1 MTHRPQIERLKRD
14 SRELEYFIR
23 RMEKKGYLEKAY
35 STKKRLTYLCSKIE
49 EMEENVLNYQA

>member
-1 MTHRPQIERLKRD
+1 
-14 SRELEYFIR
+14 
-23 RMEKKGYLEKAY
+23 MEKKGDLEKAY